1 MASEILTRL
10 SAAPSL
16 SLAPC
21 LTLLVRIGE
30 GQLLGRLPGS
40 AGVRINYP
48 ILGGCFMVFEQNHL
62 IAEGE
67 VLPGGE
73 DRFLECADGLGR
85 LDARYSLRTTGGVLI
100 NVRNRGW
107 LNGTPADGRRPLAI
121 AGSRVPLSRHAG
133 IRGGRRAAGLAGAGG
148 IPCAVPLSG
157 TTRSPGG
164 RLSDAVAGPRAL
176 RVGRAP
182 ARRRLAPFPGKR

>member
-1 MASEILTRL
+1 MASEIFTRL

-16 SLAPC
+16 NLELC

-48 ILGGCFMVFEQNHL
+48 ILGGCFLVFQQNHL

-107 LNGTPADGRRPLAI
+107 LNVMPAGRKRMGEGHWPLPEADYRCHGTPEFEVGGGPLGWLARETFI
-121 AGSRVPLSRHAG
+121 AQCRYPGENEVRVDVYRMPSR
-133 IRGGRRAAGLAGAGG
+133 
-148 IPCAVPLSG
+148 
-157 TTRSPGG
+157 
-164 RLSDAVAGPRAL
+164 
-176 RVGRAP
+176 
-182 ARRRLAPFPGKR
+182 